1 MKSAAT
7 WFTPVARRSF
17 TPLEFGFFVFWVCD
31 ALAEV
36 ARRAAGA
43 GASVAVRHH
52 QRLCC
57 ATQEID
63 FANVHVPIADQQ
75 LSIEAFDA
83 HPSSAQ
89 RFTDEPLPS
98 GFGDRAVHIY
108 APHVAPAG
116 IPTPAAAPDS
126 CAGSPGSV
134 RRRHPK
140 LGCRFCVKE
149 KAGLL
154 VGSVGAD
161 AHAVEGAVHERKGND
176 EEDGRHDVR
185 QGAALRS
192 G

>member
-1 MKSAAT
+1 MVYTGCQEILYTFRVWVSSFSGCAMHL
-7 WFTPVARRSF
+7 RRS
-17 TPLEFGFFVFWVCD
+17 PV
-31 ALAEV
+31 
-36 ARRAAGA
+36 RRPEQVHRWRC
-43 GASVAVRHH
+43 GASPPAPV
-52 QRLCC
+52 LCHAGDRFREC
-57 ATQEID
+57 T
-63 FANVHVPIADQQ
+63 VPIADQQ
-75 LSIEAFDA
+75 LSIEAFYA

-116 IPTPAAAPDS
+116 IFPLRRPLPIDARARLVAFS
-126 CAGSPGSV
+126 
-134 RRRHPK
+134 RRHPK

-161 AHAVEGAVHERKGND
+161 AHAVKGAVHERKGND